1 MLALWSEAREAQMA
15 IQDSRPLATLL
26 TQIVSNL
33 SFLLQTEIRLA
44 RAELS
49 EKASQAAN
57 GGMYIGIAA
66 VFSLAGLFILL
77 MAAVRWLEVAGLAD
91 RWGYLLVG
99 VVAVG
104 IGIGLA
110 LMGANRFKPSA
121 LVPDRTIEQLKA
133 DYTVAKEHVS

>member
-1 MLALWSEAREAQMA
+1 MA

-26 TQIVSNL
+26 TQIVSDL

-44 RAELS
+44 RVELS
-49 EKASQAAN
+49 EKASQIAN
-57 GGMYIGIAA
+57 GGIFIGIGA
-66 VFSLAGLFILL
+66 VFSLAGLFVLL
-77 MAAVRWLEVAGLAD
+77 IAAVRWLEVAGLAD
-91 RWGYLLVG
+91 RWAYLLVG

-104 IGIGLA
+104 IGAALA
-110 LMGANRFKPSA
+110 LKGASSFKPSA

>member
-1 MLALWSEAREAQMA
+1 MA
-15 IQDSRPLATLL
+15 IRDSRPLATLL

-49 EKASQAAN
+49 EKASQVAN
-57 GGMYIGIAA
+57 GGIFIGIAA
-66 VFSLAGLFILL
+66 ALSLAGLVILL
-77 MAAVRWLEVAGLAD
+77 LAAVRWLEVAGLAD
-91 RWGYLLVG
+91 RWGFLLVG
-99 VVAVG
+99 GVAVA
-104 IGIGLA
+104 IGLA
-110 LMGANRFKPSA
+110 LALKGANNLKTSA

>member
-1 MLALWSEAREAQMA
+1 MA
-15 IQDSRPLATLL
+15 TGDSRPLAALL
-26 TQIVSNL
+26 TQIVSDL

-44 RAELS
+44 KAELS
-49 EKASQAAN
+49 DKASQVAN
-57 GGMYIGIAA
+57 GGIFIGIGA
-66 VFSLAGLFILL
+66 VSFLAGLFILL

-104 IGIGLA
+104 IGVALA
-110 LMGANRFKPSA
+110 LKGVNSFKPSA
-121 LVPDRTIEQLKA
+121 LVPDRTVEQLKA

>member
-1 MLALWSEAREAQMA
+1 MA

-26 TQIVSNL
+26 TQIVSDL

-44 RAELS
+44 RTEIS

-57 GGMYIGIAA
+57 AGIFIGVAA

-77 MAAVRWLEVAGLAD
+77 MAVVRWLEVAGLAD

-99 VVAVG
+99 AVAVG
-104 IGIGLA
+104 IGVALA
-110 LMGANRFKPSA
+110 LKGINSLKPSA
-121 LVPDRTIEQLKA
+121 LVPDRTVEQLKA

>member
-1 MLALWSEAREAQMA
+1 MALR
-15 IQDSRPLATLL
+15 DSRPLATLL
-26 TQIVSNL
+26 TQIVSDL

-57 GGMYIGIAA
+57 GGIFIGIAA
-66 VFSLAGLFILL
+66 ILSLAGLFILL
-77 MAAVRWLEVAGLAD
+77 MAAVRWLEIAGLAD

-99 VVAVG
+99 AIAVG
-104 IGIGLA
+104 IGVALA
-110 LMGANRFKPSA
+110 LKGVNSFKPSA

-133 DYTVAKEHVS
+133 DYIVAKEYVS

>member
-1 MLALWSEAREAQMA
+1 MA
-15 IQDSRPLATLL
+15 TGDSRPLAALL
-26 TQIVSNL
+26 TQIVSDL

-44 RAELS
+44 KAELS
-49 EKASQAAN
+49 DKASQVAN
-57 GGMYIGIAA
+57 GGIFIGIGA
-66 VFSLAGLFILL
+66 VSFLAGLFILL

-104 IGIGLA
+104 IGVALA
-110 LMGANRFKPSA
+110 LKGGNSFKPSA
-121 LVPDRTIEQLKA
+121 LVPDRTVEQLKA

>member
-1 MLALWSEAREAQMA
+1 MA
-15 IQDSRPLATLL
+15 IRDSRPLATLL
-26 TQIVSNL
+26 TQIVSDL

-49 EKASQAAN
+49 DKASQVAN
-57 GGMYIGIAA
+57 GGMFIGIAA

-77 MAAVRWLEVAGLAD
+77 MAAVRWLEVAGVPD

-99 VVAVG
+99 AVAAG
-104 IGIGLA
+104 IGVALA
-110 LMGANRFKPSA
+110 LKSINSFKPSA